1 MISYRHHIV
10 SLVAVFLALAVGIV
24 LGGGPLTDLGRAAES
39 PAHASAAARRASQQ
53 AARTAGFGDD
63 FAAASAATLYGGRLK
78 GQAVSILT
86 LPGASGDVVS
96 ALGAQVDTAG
106 GTVAGTYDA
115 RPALLA
121 ASEKSLV
128 DTLGSQLMTQLGSGT
143 ISADAPT
150 YERMGE
156 LLGLAL
162 GTTATSPEDVTSV
175 RQSLAGAELLTSP
188 KEPERSGLVLV
199 VLGDDADDAILSG
212 LVAGLA
218 GKATGVVVAGTAA
231 SGVSGDLKALRGQG
245 LDNQVATVDGADSGL
260 VGRAERDALCGGGGP
275 DSVDG
280 RRDDAAH
287 VRGLCVEA

>member
-39 PAHASAAARRASQQ
+39 PAQASAAARRASQEV
-53 AARTAGFGDD
+53 ARTAGFGDE

-86 LPGASGDVVS
+86 LPGASDDEVS

-106 GTVAGTYDA
+106 GTVAGTYAA

-128 DTLGSQLMTQLGSGT
+128 DTLGSQLMTQLGAGAVR
-143 ISADAPT
+143 ADAST
-150 YERMGE
+150 YDRMGQ
-156 LLGLAL
+156 LLALAL
-162 GTTATSPEDVTSV
+162 GTTTASPEDVTSV
-175 RQSLAGAELLTSP
+175 RQSLAGAELLSVP

-199 VLGDDADDAILSG
+199 VLGDETDDAILSG
-212 LVAGLA
+212 LVTGLA
-218 GKATGVVVAGTAA
+218 ARASGVVVAGTAA
-231 SGVSGDLKALRGQG
+231 SGVSGDLKALRGQDLG
-245 LDNQVATVDGADSGL
+245 EVATVDGADSE
-260 VGRAERDALCGGGGP
+260 VGQVTTVLALARSLEVPGGSFGASGA
-275 DSVDG
+275 DG
-280 RRDDAAH
+280 A
-287 VRGLCVEA
+287 VPLG